1 MEHSAL
7 CSPLREKVQGESK
20 FADDRQ
26 NMLKKQSKTKKNIF
40 GIMHITSPLERI
52 FAPGLNF

>member
-26 NMLKKQSKTKKNIF
+26 NMLKKQSKTKKKTF
-40 GIMHITSPLERI
+40 L
-52 FAPGLNF
+52 A